1 MFILR
6 NKSENM
12 AQHWR
17 SLFQFWQQFFIM
29 LTHMW
34 QEFSFFKFEP
44 YLSARRPPSEP
55 NPPGIDGAKPW
66 CKRRPGSGW
75 HIDICSHCNWW
86 KLGAKRSTTW
96 NASYISYHVYIC
108 ILISLNQIKPPNFNF
123 EVVFLGVVHYVLA
136 LLHSI
141 IFWKSWDSDSF
152 WRMSTLRSH
161 GISTIRWCI
170 SYWKRGTSIAML
182 YQMVILTQCNSSR
195 NVAGPHEM
203 RGAHSFLP

>member
-96 NASYISYHVYIC
+96 NASYISYHVYMHPNQSKSNQTTKFQFWGC
-108 ILISLNQIKPPNFNF
+108 VFGGGPLCSCTTSFDYFLKILRFGLLLENVYPP
-123 EVVFLGVVHYVLA
+123 
-136 LLHSI
+136 
-141 IFWKSWDSDSF
+141 
-152 WRMSTLRSH
+152 
-161 GISTIRWCI
+161 
-170 SYWKRGTSIAML
+170 
-182 YQMVILTQCNSSR
+182 
-195 NVAGPHEM
+195 
-203 RGAHSFLP
+203 